1 MNADDEPDTGL
12 RQGSNGLIREMSSWR
27 SLHER
32 AAWSIPTS
40 FAGCAWLPGYREDGA
55 LDGRE
60 QLHLDLVT
68 PRLTVIAQAGIT
80 LSGQTECLV
89 RLTFRGDLEALL
101 GTSAREL
108 AGSLAPWIAEHLG
121 RYKIVFS
128 VLPDAGSEEEWTYDH
143 HTDGP
148 PQARILTAGPLI
160 GPREVAYVAEATRH
174 GWNDRHSDFIA
185 AFEEEFAGSVGARFG
200 LATSSCTG
208 ALHLALLAL
217 GVGPGDEVVVP
228 STSWVA
234 TGAVVRYVGAT
245 PVFVDV
251 DYTSWTMLPE
261 AFSDAITPR
270 TRAVVPVHLYG
281 VPADMPAICSIAQN
295 AGIAVVEDAAP
306 AVGASIANRPV
317 GSFGAAAAF
326 SFQGAKLLV
335 TGEGGMLVTSDT
347 ALRDA
352 AWKQQDH
359 GRRPGTFWIDEVG
372 RKYKMSNATA
382 ALGLAQLRSIDLQV
396 AKKREINRWYRD
408 VLGDVPAVTFQTER
422 PDSRAIYWMTSVE
435 FAGGTQQLDQ
445 VVGALRRAGID
456 TRPVFPPM
464 SSFPIWGSTLGEVHS
479 QDIARRI
486 GLGAINLPSGVR
498 LTQASVHRVA
508 EIISGVVAR
517 DA

>member
-1 MNADDEPDTGL
+1 MSAEGPSADRW
-12 RQGSNGLIREMSSWR
+12 RQGPSGLILEMSSWR
-27 SLHER
+27 SFHER
-32 AAWSIPTS
+32 ASWSIPTAFS
-40 FAGCAWLPGYREDGA
+40 GCAWLPEYREDTSP
-55 LDGRE
+55 DERN

-68 PRLTVIAQAGIT
+68 PSLSIIATAVVM
-80 LSGQTECLV
+80 LSDKAKCLV
-89 RLTFRGDLEALL
+89 RLDSHADLEVSL
-101 GTSAREL
+101 GTSARTL
-108 AGSLAPWIAEHLG
+108 AESLAPWIIEHLG
-121 RYKIVFS
+121 RHTIDFLVRLQS
-128 VLPDAGSEEEWTYDH
+128 GSEERWTHDH
-143 HTDGP
+143 LKDSP
-148 PQARILTAGPLI
+148 PAERILTAGPLI
-160 GPREVAYVAEATRH
+160 GPREVAYVTEATLH

-185 AFEEEFAGSVGARFG
+185 TFEEEFAECVGTRFG
-200 LATSSCTG
+200 MATSSCTG

-251 DYTSWTMLPE
+251 HDTSWTMLPE
-261 AFSDAITPR
+261 ALSDAITPR
-270 TRAVVPVHLYG
+270 TRAVLPVHLYG
-281 VPADMPAICSIAQN
+281 VPADMPEICRIAQN

-306 AVGASIANRPV
+306 AVGASISNRPA
-317 GSFGAAAAF
+317 GSFGDAAAF

-335 TGEGGMLVTSDT
+335 TGEGGMLVTSD
-347 ALRDA
+347 AELRDA

-382 ALGLAQLRSIDLQV
+382 ALGLAQLRSLDLQV
-396 AKKREINRWYRD
+396 AKKREINRWYREA
-408 VLGDVPAVTFQTER
+408 LGDVPGVTFQSER
-422 PDSRAIYWMTSVE
+422 PDSKAIYWMTSVE
-435 FAGGTQQLDQ
+435 FAGGGEQLDQ
-445 VVGALRRAGID
+445 VIGALRRAGID

-464 SSFPIWGSTLGEVHS
+464 SAFPIWGSTAGQVHS
-479 QDIARRI
+479 QDVARRI

-508 EIISGVVAR
+508 EVISGVVSR